1 MRFVFVLVHL
11 SPAMIRSDTVCT
23 VVEPEFERLSSF
35 VD

>member
-23 VVEPEFERLSSF
+23 VVDPELS
-35 VD
+35 V

>member
-23 VVEPEFERLSSF
+23 VVDLELS
-35 VD
+35 V